1 MSLKPPASLS
11 PPRIS
16 VIVPVFNGAPY
27 LAETLESIRRQ
38 TLPVAEVI
46 VVDDGSTD
54 ESTEIAARHSFVTL
68 VRKEHS
74 GINAT
79 LNRGLEEVTGNLIA
93 FLDQD
98 DRWLPQKSLLQ
109 VTALRK
115 NPALDFVFGHV
126 RRFRSAPP
134 GATEGESTID
144 ILRGVSKQCMMIK
157 KPSFDQVGFFSNEGR
172 YDFLDWYSRALE
184 AGLQGEIL
192 PEVVAERRIHA
203 ANFGVQNP
211 EEQRRGYLS
220 TLKATLDRQRAAKV
234 AASGP
239 ATSLERTA

>member
-54 ESTEIAARHSFVTL
+54 ESTEIAA
-68 VRKEHS
+68 
-74 GINAT
+74 T
-79 LNRGLEEVTGNLIA
+79 LNRGLEEATGNLIA

-109 VTALRK
+109 VTALRE
-115 NPALDFVFGHV
+115 NLALDFVFGHV
-126 RRFRSAPP
+126 RRFRSAPA

-234 AASGP
+234 AASAP